1 MYKEQLLYMLHKIY
15 REDRWLNALFHSV
28 GIGMEQ
34 LDAASEDIVNQMF
47 LDTTT
52 WALPMYEAEANL
64 TVHKDSTYEDRRS
77 AIMVKE
83 KANGDTPIHQIWYV

>member
-1 MYKEQLLYMLHKIY
+1 
-15 REDRWLNALFHSV
+15 
-28 GIGMEQ
+28 MEQ